1 MIISKRGMVPE
12 DILKIKSISDPQ
24 VSPNGK
30 QVAYVMRLPG
40 VEKYYNNIY
49 TISTSGGIP
58 VNLTKDGKSSKP
70 RWSPNGDL
78 LSFTSI
84 IDSKQVLCVMAPDGS
99 NRKEL
104 VPIQKGNYY
113 YPRTGE
119 DIAWAPDGSQI
130 AYIGTD
136 DKKKPEGDIIVVKD
150 IQYKGLSSYVDGRR
164 NHIFTISP
172 IGGKPEKVTSG
183 EYDEHTIFWSP
194 DSKEIGFISNRTGK
208 RDYNNETQVYS
219 VNLSSKKVRQITK
232 LMGTQYT
239 PQWSPDGEYI
249 AFTALTRP
257 ETGKDSMNED
267 GHIWVIGADGSNPR
281 DLTLNLDRRCSGPFW
296 VNRENL
302 IFTAQQTGRIPIYK
316 ASINGRLEEIY
327 GGDFR
332 IGGYGGGLNTAGGK
346 IVFTRSDPV
355 HPSELWCIN
364 NDGSEELQITHEN
377 NPLLNE
383 VIVNSYEHFSFSS
396 FDEVTI
402 HGWVLKPIGF
412 EPGKKY
418 PTLLSIHG
426 GPNGM
431 YGWSFSDRQQQ
442 LASMGYVVLMV
453 DCRGST
459 GYGQKFSDGCI
470 ADWGGG
476 DYKDLMAGVDYA
488 LAHFDYVD
496 PDRLGVLGGSY
507 GGYMTNWVIT
517 QTDRFKT
524 AVSSASISNLF
535 SMYGNSM
542 KFITIEIHFGGLLWE
557 EKNRKL
563 ALERSPAL
571 HLENVKTPTLFL
583 HGEVDFTCPV
593 TQAEEMFR
601 GLKRLGVETEMVLYR
616 KSSHGGGWSINATID
631 RQKRTLEWLNKYLQ

>member
-1 MIISKRGMVPE
+1 
-12 DILKIKSISDPQ
+12 L
-24 VSPNGK
+24 
-30 QVAYVMRLPG
+30 
-40 VEKYYNNIY
+40 
-49 TISTSGGIP
+49 
-58 VNLTKDGKSSKP
+58 
-70 RWSPNGDL
+70 
-78 LSFTSI
+78 
-84 IDSKQVLCVMAPDGS
+84 
-99 NRKEL
+99 
-104 VPIQKGNYY
+104 
-113 YPRTGE
+113 
-119 DIAWAPDGSQI
+119 
-130 AYIGTD
+130 
-136 DKKKPEGDIIVVKD
+136 
-150 IQYKGLSSYVDGRR
+150 
-164 NHIFTISP
+164 
-172 IGGKPEKVTSG
+172 
-183 EYDEHTIFWSP
+183 
-194 DSKEIGFISNRTGK
+194 
-208 RDYNNETQVYS
+208 
-219 VNLSSKKVRQITK
+219 
-232 LMGTQYT
+232 GTQYT

-257 ETGKDSMNED
+257 ETGKDSMSED
-267 GHIWVIGADGSNPR
+267 SHIWVIGADGSNPR
-281 DLTLNLDRRCSGPFW
+281 DLILNLDRRCSGPFW
-296 VNRENL
+296 VNSENL
-302 IFTAQQTGRIPIYK
+302 IFTAQQTGRIPIYL
-316 ASINGRLEEIY
+316 ASINGSLEEIY
-327 GGDFR
+327 SGDFR
-332 IGGYGGGLNTAGGK
+332 IGGYGGGLNVAGGK
-346 IVFTRSDPV
+346 IVFTRSDPI

-364 NDGSEELQITHEN
+364 NDGSEELQVTHEN
-377 NPLLNE
+377 VPLLNE
-383 VIVNSYEHFSFSS
+383 VAVNSYEHFSFPS

-459 GYGQKFSDGCI
+459 GYGQEFSDGCI

-524 AVSSASISNLF
+524 AVSSGSISNLF

-557 EKNRKL
+557 EKNRQL